1 MEEKTLFHIIKE
13 RFPSLSPGQK
23 KVAEFIK
30 RHMDEGALQTA
41 YQIGQKVGVSET
53 TVIRLAY
60 ALGFGGFSDLQEK
73 IRKDWLFKQQAE
85 NEVTVAGKDRDVPIF
100 ERIIDR
106 ERVLLDQLLPQL
118 NPEDLWKAVESI
130 IEADR
135 VYIGSIGSTYAAGYW
150 LYYSLRQMRKDVFL
164 SSPNGYLPEEICEL
178 TRKSVVVVFSY
189 PRYRRE
195 VLKLVNLAKNQHAK
209 ILAITNRQLSP
220 AGQAA
225 DIALTTEEQTD
236 FSHNSIA
243 SVISLLEV
251 LIAGIQSRDEER
263 INLRQQ
269 QLEQLYANQEL
280 FLE

>member
-13 RFPSLSPGQK
+13 CFPSLSPGQK
-23 KVAEFIK
+23 KVAEFLK
-30 RHMDEGALQTA
+30 GHMDEGALQTA
-41 YQIGQKVGVSET
+41 YQIGKKVGVSET

-73 IRKDWLFKQQAE
+73 LRKDWLFKQQAE
-85 NEVTVAGKDRDVPIF
+85 NEVTAEGEDRDIPIF

-106 ERVLLDQLLPQL
+106 ERALLDQLLLQL
-118 NPEDLWKAVESI
+118 NSDELLKAVNSI
-130 IEADR
+130 IQADR
-135 VYIGSIGSTYAAGYW
+135 VYIGAVGSSYAAGYW

-164 SSPNGYLPEEICEL
+164 SSPNGFMPEEICEL
-178 TRKSVVVVFSY
+178 TEKSVVVVFSF

-195 VLKLVNLAKNQHAK
+195 IFKLVNLAKKQHAK

-236 FSHNSIA
+236 SSHNSIA
-243 SVISLLEV
+243 SVVSLLEV
-251 LIAGIQSRDEER
+251 LIAGIQSKDQER

-269 QLEQLYANQEL
+269 QLEQLYADQEL